1 VQDRTIVDPGL
12 GGGPGALE
20 ATRVISMPGA
30 PTMGGGYDQT
40 MQAITAT
47 CPVCS
52 TPNPPSERYCQDC
65 GFMFGSAPGEVE
77 PLPDISTMPRLVET
91 ATGREFALNAGVN
104 LVGRDSADVLI
115 PDSTVSRRHAQL
127 TLEEGKLFVE
137 DLGSTNGTKLAGQ
150 QVRPG
155 DRATAYD
162 GDTLKFGNI
171 IVTLSLPGGSAR
183 TEAPALP
190 AAAVGAGE
198 TAAAPAEDR
207 GLPVAAVVF
216 PDGREEPLYI
226 GINLLGRRSTSQIVI
241 PDAFASGKHAEIHVA
256 EDGRARLIDV
266 GSTNGTFVAGARIAP
281 NAPLE
286 LSDGME
292 VTLAKTPITFRSTAG
307 AAALGEPEEDTSPTG
322 EPEFTTAAFGD
333 VPGGEPDA

>member
-30 PTMGGGYDQT
+30 PTMGGYDQT
-40 MQAITAT
+40 MQAITTT

-91 ATGREFALNAGVN
+91 ATGREFALNPGVN

-127 TLEEGKLFVE
+127 TLEEGKLIVE

-171 IVTLSLPGGSAR
+171 IVTVSLPGGPAR

-190 AAAVGAGE
+190 ASVPGGD
-198 TAAAPAEDR
+198 AAAPAEDR
-207 GLPVAAVVF
+207 GLPVAAVAF
-216 PDGREEPLYI
+216 ADGREEPLYA
-226 GINLLGRRSTSQIVI
+226 GVNLLGRRSTSQIVI
-241 PDAFASGKHAEIHVA
+241 PDAFASGKHAEIHVD
-256 EDGRARLIDV
+256 EDGSARLIDV

-281 NAPLE
+281 NEPVE

-292 VTLAKTPITFRSTAG
+292 VTLAKTPVTFRSTAG
-307 AAALGEPEEDTSPTG
+307 AAALGEAEEDTSPTG
-322 EPEFTTAAFGD
+322 EPEFTTATFGD
-333 VPGGEPDA
+333 GSARDPEA